1 LGKFS
6 GHKLQLLLAGSL
18 SRKAEPILLHHMT
31 DSLNLV
37 QKFYQNVMPDIRDD
51 EFQMIAEKYVVKT
64 LKKGEIL
71 IQPGQICDWTGLV
84 VSGAYRNFQTIE
96 GKEIVTQFFLP
107 GMVISDYISYV
118 TGMKSMV
125 TIDTIQQ
132 GEVWLINR
140 DAATELIQ
148 KWPRF
153 YKLIIRYLNTIY
165 IQNYE
170 RTISLQLDSAE
181 TRYLKLMATR
191 PEIVRQIPVY
201 MIASYLGLSPEAL
214 SRIRK
219 KLSSEHR

>member
-1 LGKFS
+1 
-6 GHKLQLLLAGSL
+6 
-18 SRKAEPILLHHMT
+18 
-31 DSLNLV
+31 
-37 QKFYQNVMPDIRDD
+37 MPDIRDD
-51 EFQMIAEKYVVKT
+51 EFQMIAEKYVT
-64 LKKGEIL
+64 RSLKKGEFL
-71 IQPGQICDWTGLV
+71 IQPGQICDWTGMV
-84 VSGAYRNFQTIE
+84 VSGAFRNYQTIE

-118 TGMKSMV
+118 TDQKSLV
-125 TIDTIQQ
+125 SIDAIQQ
-132 GEVWLINR
+132 GEVWLINKQ
-140 DAATELIQ
+140 DANEISK

-153 YKLIIRYLNTIY
+153 YELIIRYLNLIY

-170 RTISLQLDSAE
+170 RAISLQLDSAE